1 MKKERNSSFELLR
14 LFCIFGIVAMHA
26 FGGID
31 TSTSVLN
38 TELHVLF
45 NSLFNTAVTCF
56 VLISG
61 YFGIKFNLAKLI
73 RMDLMVIFFSVT
85 STVIQGNWNLKMIV
99 KAFFPVITRQ
109 HWFITCYFALC
120 ILAPFLND
128 IPLQMQKDRYRRLL
142 MVLLGMF
149 SVIPTLTTYD
159 IMQDSGKGLAHFVMI
174 YLLGRYLAM
183 YQNREY
189 KKWKLMLGFFVCVM
203 TAFVLDSI
211 LTLQKGVLYNT
222 FSRDC
227 SLFMILAAV
236 FLVLF
241 FAEIQF
247 TNSFINC
254 IAQSV
259 LAITVLD
266 AYLRSV
272 WSNYLDLNQYVDN
285 CYFVIV
291 ITGYVLI
298 VMISAILLNEIRM
311 AVFGRMEHWFSEKM
325 AEHIIVGKGYLHG
338 YR

>member
-14 LFCIFGIVAMHA
+14 LFCIFGIVAMHS

-73 RMDLMVIFFSVT
+73 RMDLMVIFFTVT

-159 IMQDSGKGLAHFVMI
+159 IMQDSGKGLVHFVMI

-189 KKWKLMLGFFVCVM
+189 KKWKLMLGFCVCVV

-211 LTLQKGVLYNT
+211 LTFQKGVLYNT

-236 FLVLF
+236 FMVLF

-247 TNSFINC
+247 TNRFINR

-291 ITGYVLI
+291 ITGYVLA

-311 AVFGRMEHWFSEKM
+311 VVFGRMERWFSEKM
-325 AEHIIVGKGYLHG
+325 AEYIIAGKRYLHG

>member
-14 LFCIFGIVAMHA
+14 LFCIFGIVAMHS

-73 RMDLMVIFFSVT
+73 RMDLMVIFFTVT

-120 ILAPFLND
+120 ILTPFLND
-128 IPLQMQKDRYRRLL
+128 IPLQMQKDKYRRLL

-189 KKWKLMLGFFVCVM
+189 KKWKLMLGFFACVM

-247 TNSFINC
+247 TNRFINR

-272 WSNYLDLNQYVDN
+272 WSDYLDLNQYVDN

-311 AVFGRMEHWFSEKM
+311 AVFGRMERWFSEKM
-325 AEHIIVGKGYLHG
+325 AEYIIVGK
-338 YR
+338 